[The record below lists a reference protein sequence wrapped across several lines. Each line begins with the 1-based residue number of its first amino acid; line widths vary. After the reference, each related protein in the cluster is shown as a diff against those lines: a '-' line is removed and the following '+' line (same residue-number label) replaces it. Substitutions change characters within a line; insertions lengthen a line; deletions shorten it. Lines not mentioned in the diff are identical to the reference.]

1 MKFYRNSPPPS
12 TNCKSVKDLI
22 FTFLAFFVILLTSC
36 SKESQQSI
44 ARDHITKQSI
54 ERANN
59 FLSAKEILKSVN
71 FKKIKEL
78 SEEREVAVLNRQFGS
93 WTGDSLAIE
102 DEAREDLV
110 PIHNDFKQYVMS
122 NYPLMGNIAD
132 SIINDPDFTQV
143 IILHNMAEE
152 NNFQYVDTTI
162 AYNRSTQSILS
173 CVMGV
178 LTGIG
183 GVGS

>member
-1 MKFYRNSPPPS
+1 M
-12 TNCKSVKDLI
+12 
-22 FTFLAFFVILLTSC
+22 
-36 SKESQQSI
+36 
-44 ARDHITKQSI
+44 
-54 ERANN
+54 
-59 FLSAKEILKSVN
+59 
-71 FKKIKEL
+71 

-183 GVGS
+183 GVGSLYNQYVALFNGGASWSSVWTVLKSTIKRQFGWFTAAWAIYQIGDDCFDWW